1 MGRSVTRPLLG
12 ILEKPILFQ
21 KLLAILS
28 LFTARFWILVWFLLI
43 IFSSKKTQC
52 TVCGNKKDSA
62 KDMDEA
68 IDKIG
73 KPVNELVKSLM
84 FIAIVGMVFLL
95 IYGLIWGDGTFLE

>member
-1 MGRSVTRPLLG
+1 S
-12 ILEKPILFQ
+12 F
-21 KLLAILS
+21 
-28 LFTARFWILVWFLLI
+28 FTAGFWILVWFLLI